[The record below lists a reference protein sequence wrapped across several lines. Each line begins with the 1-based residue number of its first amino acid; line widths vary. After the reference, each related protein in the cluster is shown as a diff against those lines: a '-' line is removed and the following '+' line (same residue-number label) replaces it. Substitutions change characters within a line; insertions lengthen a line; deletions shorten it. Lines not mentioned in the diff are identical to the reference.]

1 VGEQVTAGQPVLTLA
16 DFSTWVVETDNLTEI
31 DVVKIAPGQGASIV
45 LDALPD
51 KTLRGEVSEIG
62 TVFEEKRGDITY
74 TVDVTLLDGDPLARW
89 GMTAEV
95 TFDQ

>member
-1 VGEQVTAGQPVLTLA
+1 LTAGQPVVTLG
-16 DFSTWVVETDNLTEI
+16 DFSEWVVETDNLTEI
-31 DVVKIAPGQGASIV
+31 DVVKISIGQGASIV

-51 KTLRGEVSEIG
+51 KTLRGEVTAVE